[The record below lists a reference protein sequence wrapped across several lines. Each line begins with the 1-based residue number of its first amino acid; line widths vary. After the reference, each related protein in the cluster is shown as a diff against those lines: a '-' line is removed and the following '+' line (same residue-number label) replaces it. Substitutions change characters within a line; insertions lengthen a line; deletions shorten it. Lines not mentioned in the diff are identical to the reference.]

1 MCCVHMFLG
10 LIKFSFIINAYAIF
24 HAQLTLSSVK
34 QMKEE
39 GCSQCYFPVD
49 VMCIFRLQKGHDFRF
64 IVITEEFK
72 TQTF

>member
-24 HAQLTLSSVK
+24 HAQFVK

-49 VMCIFRLQKGHDFRF
+49 VMCIFRLQKGHDLRF

-72 TQTF
+72 TQTL

>member
-49 VMCIFRLQKGHDFRF
+49 VICIFRLQKGHDLRF

-72 TQTF
+72 TQTL